1 MIWWLEFRRVLFR
14 SWTQGNAF
22 NRDID
27 DSEYFSTAAELFT
40 NLEHVLNHCYQGV
53 IELLLAAI
61 NLIPE

>member
-1 MIWWLEFRRVLFR
+1 MYRRGEVHTFETF
-14 SWTQGNAF
+14 WTQGNAF

-61 NLIPE
+61 NPIPE